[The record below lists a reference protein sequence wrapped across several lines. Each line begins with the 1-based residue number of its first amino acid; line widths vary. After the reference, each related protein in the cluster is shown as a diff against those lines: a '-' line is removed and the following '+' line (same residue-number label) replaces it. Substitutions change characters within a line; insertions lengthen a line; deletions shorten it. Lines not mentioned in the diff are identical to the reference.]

1 MKMKKKIKQGSA
13 LAFAL
18 VLAVPAAA
26 YRADAAISIDT
37 DRECSIKFTLD
48 GSFQEL
54 KSMEIPVEVYRV
66 AEVNSAGEYKELPGF
81 ESLDLGNISSQTT
94 AREWEE
100 KAGLAVKAAEEG
112 QISPEQTSTTE
123 EGFTGLE
130 TGMYLVEAQAVS
142 SEEYDYGFTPYL
154 LALPNNYYTVENP
167 DDSWAYDVT
176 AGLKPEQT
184 PRFGGIQIRKTLD
197 SYNETLGSASF
208 IFSVEAVKDGETVYS
223 DVVSLIFDAP
233 GIRTLT
239 VEDIPA
245 GAQVTVTEIYS
256 GASYQVTG
264 SQTQTVTVESSREN
278 TVSFTNEYNGENQ
291 GGTSIVNHFDYTEPG
306 QEGGDGKWTPEQQ
319 EDSSHVQESA
329 DVQG

>member
-1 MKMKKKIKQGSA
+1 MKKKIKQGSA

-54 KSMEIPVEVYRV
+54 ENMEVPVEVYRV
-66 AEVNSAGEYKELPGF
+66 AEVDSAGEYKELPGF
-81 ESLDLGNISSQTT
+81 ESLDLGNISSQAT

-112 QISPEQTSTTE
+112 QVAPEQISTTE
-123 EGFTGLE
+123 AGFTGLE

-154 LALPNNYYTVENP
+154 LALPNNYYTAETP
-167 DDSWAYDVT
+167 DDSWVYDVT

-184 PRFGGIQIRKTLD
+184 PRFGSIQIRKALD

-208 IFSVEAVKDGETVYS
+208 IFSVEALKDGRTVYS
-223 DVVSLIFDAP
+223 DVVSLIFDGP
-233 GIRTLT
+233 GTRTLT
-239 VEDIPA
+239 VEGIPA
-245 GAQVTVTEIYS
+245 GAQVTVTEVYS
-256 GASYQVTG
+256 GASYEVTG

-278 TVSFTNEYNGENQ
+278 AVSFTNAYSGEKQ